1 MKKETFYCFLV
12 FILTTFCSNA
22 QRVNETNELAY
33 HQTKISRKS
42 NDLLSLYQNKKT
54 EDSLMIF
61 DKYESYHRTSII
73 LESIGGSLVSYY
85 ALSSLRNGTSTNN
98 GFLYSGLGVS
108 LIGLILNIKANK
120 MSDQFVGL
128 YDASKAQRVNIALLV
143 RNDNSFNEVG
153 LAIRF

>member
-1 MKKETFYCFLV
+1 MKKETFYCLLL

-22 QRVNETNELAY
+22 QRINETNELAL
-33 HQTKISRKS
+33 HQTKIIQKS
-42 NDLLSLYQNKKT
+42 NDLLPLYQNRKT

-73 LESIGGSLVSYY
+73 LEGIGGSLVSYY
-85 ALSSLRNGTSTNN
+85 ALSSLRNGASTNN

-128 YDASKAQRVNIALLV
+128 YDASKAPILTIAPLL
-143 RNDNSFNEVG
+143 RSENGFNEFG
-153 LAIRF
+153 ITIRF